1 MPSWGTSNSVW
12 RDWGRPKA
20 RQPCIPSCLPYP
32 ITQYDIVYTKR
43 RSFDAICKKL
53 VQIHIPMF
61 ADEKVYAMIREI
73 KFLRPEEFEPIIPM
87 LGAWHAE

>member
-1 MPSWGTSNSVW
+1 MGVLATLSGGTEEYPRLDNLAFLPV
-12 RDWGRPKA
+12 
-20 RQPCIPSCLPYP
+20 LPYP
-32 ITQYDIVYTKR
+32 ITQYDTVYTKR

-73 KFLRPEEFEPIIPM
+73 KFLRPDEFEPIIPM